1 MRDGAQIMSEMPGAA
16 MVIHQPPMEVNQ
28 MMMLPQARF
37 PAGTVSDSW
46 ELPRFDDSQSLF
58 LNLSDS

>member
-16 MVIHQPPMEVNQ
+16 MVIHQPPMDVNQ
-28 MMMLPQARF
+28 MMLPQPRF
-37 PAGTVSDSW
+37 SAGTVSDSW
-46 ELPRFDDSQSLF
+46 GLPSFDDSQSLF